1 MCKLTVLT
9 RWNVANG
16 TAGVNGS
23 LALSSALLGSTV
35 GLALPLWDQDS
46 PELGALVASFWF
58 GNEDR
63 EMCCRRKP

>member
-35 GLALPLWDQDS
+35 GLVLPL
-46 PELGALVASFWF
+46 PAAIPHTLGLVAAGPQRAWKAPCA
-58 GNEDR
+58 R
-63 EMCCRRKP
+63 WHPA